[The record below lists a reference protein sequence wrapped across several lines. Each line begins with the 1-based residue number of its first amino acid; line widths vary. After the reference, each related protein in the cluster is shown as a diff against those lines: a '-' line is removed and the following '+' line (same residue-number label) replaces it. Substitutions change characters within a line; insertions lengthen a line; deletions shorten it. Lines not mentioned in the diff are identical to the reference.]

1 MARQKKHSSRSREKF
16 ADSLFTLSNG
26 LIIGLMATLLL
37 APLGAVF
44 RALVTPGDEASSLF
58 EAVKDIPSFEALVFV
73 VLYLLIVWLAV
84 SSREHAMSIYTE
96 LHPDADGSDRRA

>member
-1 MARQKKHSSRSREKF
+1 MARRKHSSKSREKF

-26 LIIGLMATLLL
+26 LVIGLTATLLL

-44 RALVTPGDEASSLF
+44 RALATPGDETSSLL
-58 EAVKDIPSFEALVFV
+58 EAMNGIPPREALAFV
-73 VLYLLIVWLAV
+73 ALYLLVVWLAV

-96 LHPDADGSDRRA
+96 LHPDADDPDRRA